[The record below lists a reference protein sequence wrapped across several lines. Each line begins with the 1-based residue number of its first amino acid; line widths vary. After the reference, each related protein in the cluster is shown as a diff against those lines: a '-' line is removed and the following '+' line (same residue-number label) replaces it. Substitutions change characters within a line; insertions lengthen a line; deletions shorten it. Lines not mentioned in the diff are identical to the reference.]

1 MALVMFRCRNTGREI
16 STGIEIDPESF
27 ARIPDVLAHVKCP
40 ICGLEH
46 VWWTREAWL
55 DPAEKAASRL
65 NAVGQ

>member
-1 MALVMFRCRNTGREI
+1 MALVMIRCRNTGREI

-55 DPAEKAASRL
+55 DRSERTPIEVTASL
-65 NAVGQ
+65 